1 MSRLFKSALSLRR
14 SLFFTEGIQKSICA
28 TSSQLCN
35 FSTKGK
41 KKNKS
46 SGSDSNDENLSKKE
60 LALQQALDQITTSF
74 GKGSIM
80 WLGRDVASREVPV
93 VSTGS
98 FALDIALGI
107 GGFPKG
113 RVVEIY
119 GPEASG
125 KTTLA
130 LHVIAESQK
139 QGGCCVFVDA
149 EHALDPALAESIGV
163 NTENLLLSQPDC
175 GEQAL
180 SLVDTLI
187 RSGSVDVVVVDSVA
201 ALVPKGELD
210 GEMGDAHMA
219 MQARLMSQALRKLSH
234 SLSLSQTV
242 LIFINQVRAKLSTF
256 GGFGGPQEVTCGGNA
271 LKFYASM
278 RLNIKRIGLVKK
290 GEETVGSQVLVKIV
304 KNKHAPPFRNVE
316 FELEFGKGI
325 CRESELIELGCK
337 HKLIEKSGGGYY
349 KINGQMVRGKD
360 NLKQFLSDNT
370 TIKEELTMNLRE
382 KLINSRSEKANLSE
396 TDAADDDDEVPEK
409 IVSVES
415 VESTD
420 DQIVSAAVA

>member
-1 MSRLFKSALSLRR
+1 MARLLRNASSLRH
-14 SLFFTEGIQKSICA
+14 SLFAVEGFRKGVLG
-28 TSSQLCN
+28 TSSQFCN
-35 FSTKGK
+35 FSSKGRRRS
-41 KKNKS
+41 KS
-46 SGSDSNDENLSKKE
+46 DGSDSNEENLSKKE
-60 LALQQALDQITTSF
+60 LALRQALDQITTSF

-80 WLGRDVASREVPV
+80 WLGRSVSSKHVPV

-98 FALDIALGI
+98 FALDIVLGI
-107 GGFPKG
+107 GGLPKG

-130 LHVIAESQK
+130 LHVIAEAQK
-139 QGGCCVFVDA
+139 QGGYCVFVDA
-149 EHALDPALAESIGV
+149 EHALDPALAEAIGV
-163 NTENLLLSQPDC
+163 NTQNLLLSQPDC

-234 SLSLSQTV
+234 SLSLSQTI

-256 GGFGGPQEVTCGGNA
+256 GGFGGPTEVTCGGNA
-271 LKFYASM
+271 LKFYASV

-290 GEETVGSQVLVKIV
+290 GEETIGSQVLVKVV
-304 KNKHAPPFRNVE
+304 KNKHAPPFKTAQ

-325 CRESELIELGCK
+325 CRESEIVELGCK
-337 HKLIEKSGGGYY
+337 HKFIIKGGGAMYSY
-349 KINGQMVRGKD
+349 NGQSFRGKD
-360 NLKQFLSDNT
+360 AIKQFLSQNESER
-370 TIKEELTMNLRE
+370 EELMRKLRE
-382 KLINSRSEKANLSE
+382 KLVGETNKEKELEAE
-396 TDAADDDDEVPEK
+396 AVDEDIAEGTVPPDTTDEEVTA
-409 IVSVES
+409 VE
-415 VESTD
+415 
-420 DQIVSAAVA
+420 A

>member
-1 MSRLFKSALSLRR
+1 MAGLLRR
-14 SLFFTEGIQKSICA
+14 SSSLKRYLFAPQGCRKGLLVPSSEIC
-28 TSSQLCN
+28 S
-35 FSTKGK
+35 FSTKGRR
-41 KKNKS
+41 KS
-46 SGSDSNDENLSKKE
+46 KSNGSDSNEENLSKKE

-80 WLGRDVASREVPV
+80 WLGRSVSPRQVPV

-98 FALDIALGI
+98 FSLDIALGI
-107 GGFPKG
+107 GGLPKG

-130 LHVIAESQK
+130 LHVIAEAQK
-139 QGGCCVFVDA
+139 QGGYCVFVDA
-149 EHALDPALAESIGV
+149 EHALDPTLAEAIGV

-234 SLSLSQTV
+234 SLSLSQTI
-242 LIFINQVRAKLSTF
+242 LIFVNQVRSKLSIS
-256 GGFGGPQEVTCGGNA
+256 GGFGGATEVTCGGNA
-271 LKFYASM
+271 LKFYASV
-278 RLNIKRIGLVKK
+278 RLNIRRTGLVKK
-290 GEETVGSQVLVKIV
+290 GEETTGSQVLVKIV
-304 KNKHAPPFRNVE
+304 KNKHAPPFKTAE

-325 CRESELIELGCK
+325 CRESEIIELGCK
-337 HKLIEKSGGGYY
+337 HNFITKIGGAYY
-349 KINGQMVRGKD
+349 RMNEQSFRGKD
-360 NLKQFLSDNT
+360 AIKQYLAGNPNAR
-370 TIKEELTMNLRE
+370 EELMVKLRE
-382 KLINSRSEKANLSE
+382 TLLGSE
-396 TDAADDDDEVPEK
+396 TDKENDCETEPLDGAPSEEITLDSADEEV
-409 IVSVES
+409 ISAVE
-415 VESTD
+415 
-420 DQIVSAAVA
+420 A